1 MDINNTI
8 VIPKEIQVYDSFNIY
23 GKNKYVPT
31 KKVLAKKV
39 TNKLV
44 KATTTPENIIFGKVE
59 IFFEN
64 KSNKIIKLHTI
75 FIPSE
80 YAKMWLKNNIERLG
94 KRAKGQK
101 EIHKYK
107 KYSLFNKIKDINS
120 NFDKI
125 IKANITKNEIVENVN
140 FHMKEIIQKL
150 NTRTRHEYKF
160 TPNNIF

>member
-1 MDINNTI
+1 MDINNTTI
-8 VIPKEIQVYDSFNIY
+8 VNPKEIQVYDSFNIY
-23 GKNKYVPT
+23 GKNKYTLP

-39 TNKLV
+39 A
-44 KATTTPENIIFGKVE
+44 KAIIPENVIFGKIE

-64 KSNKIIKLHTI
+64 KSNKIIKLHII
-75 FIPSE
+75 FIPTE
-80 YAKMWLKNNIERLG
+80 YAKRWLNNNKERLG
-94 KRAKGQK
+94 KRAEGQK

-125 IKANITKNEIVENVN
+125 IKANITKDEIVENVN

>member
-8 VIPKEIQVYDSFNIY
+8 VNPKEIQVYDSFNIY
-23 GKNKYVPT
+23 GKNKYIPT

-39 TNKLV
+39 AVTKV
-44 KATTTPENIIFGKVE
+44 TKATTPENVIFGKIE

-64 KSNKIIKLHTI
+64 KSNKIIKLHII
-75 FIPSE
+75 FIPTE
-80 YAKMWLKNNIERLG
+80 YAKRWLKNNIERLG
-94 KRAKGQK
+94 KRAEGQK

-107 KYSLFNKIKDINS
+107 KYSLFNKIKDIDS